1 MEENETILVT
11 DQSPSFCSCH
21 RRHTVA
27 QQQQQ
32 GSSCRYSFGF
42 LCTMGGFLLLVT
54 FLVQKQQQPSI
65 ANHEMLGSAPMLPT
79 HPVVSTTDD
88 DLLASRISSL
98 ESSMASIVIQVETE
112 KSFQQTTAKTNH
124 QEESTTLV
132 MPQHAC
138 TTPRV
143 KDHHQDDNDDDDES
157 EPPPLEL
164 LHIPKTGGTEL
175 ELLAARHNITWG
187 ACHWVDQ
194 LDGQPCP
201 FHYAPASLIHANYHV
216 SYWHLPMHLLDD
228 DESQINNPY
237 RNAAVFAVVRNP
249 YTRLVSQ
256 WNYKDLDVH
265 DMGYSRNNPEH
276 MNMYL
281 QAMLRIMLQAN
292 SPAQSEYFL
301 SDGHFIPQYDYIH
314 NQKIAIIRHENI
326 AEDFACL
333 MQRYQLTQLQL
344 PPEHVNAADGLLT
357 ELDLTADTME
367 LIERV
372 YEKDFVTLGYPKR
385 QR

>member
-1 MEENETILVT
+1 MEENEAILVVM
-11 DQSPSFCSCH
+11 DQSPSVCSYHCGH
-21 RRHTVA
+21 GHTVG
-27 QQQQQ
+27 QHQ
-32 GSSCRYSFGF
+32 GSSCRYRFGF
-42 LCTMGGFLLLVT
+42 LGTIGGFLLLVT
-54 FLVQKQQQPSI
+54 FLVKQRQQHPSI
-65 ANHEMLGSAPMLPT
+65 TNHEMLGSVLPT
-79 HPVVSTTDD
+79 LPIVPSIDD
-88 DLLASRISSL
+88 DILTSKISSL

-112 KSFQQTTAKTNH
+112 NTAEIS
-124 QEESTTLV
+124 QEKSTTLV

-138 TTPRV
+138 TALAV
-143 KDHHQDDNDDDDES
+143 EEHHQGP
-157 EPPPLEL
+157 EPPRLEL

-216 SYWHLPMHLLDD
+216 SYWHLPMQLLDD

-249 YTRLVSQ
+249 YTRMVSQ

-281 QAMLRIMLQAN
+281 QAMLRIVLQAT

-314 NQKIAIIRHENI
+314 NQKIAILRHENI

-344 PPEHVNAADGLLT
+344 SQEHINAADGLLT
-357 ELDLTADTME
+357 ELDLSEDTME

-385 QR
+385 RR

>member
-1 MEENETILVT
+1 MEKNETTLVT
-11 DQSPSFCSCH
+11 DQSPLFCSCH
-21 RRHTVA
+21 CGDAVELPP
-27 QQQQQ
+27 
-32 GSSCRYSFGF
+32 GSSCRYSVGF
-42 LCTMGGFLLLVT
+42 LCTIGGFLLLVT
-54 FLVQKQQQPSI
+54 FLVQNQQQASI
-65 ANHEMLGSAPMLPT
+65 KNHEMLGSAPTVST
-79 HPVVSTTDD
+79 HPVVPTTDD

-112 KSFQQTTAKTNH
+112 ESFDQATAENN

-132 MPQHAC
+132 MPQYAC
-138 TTPRV
+138 TMPLAEEHHHEPKPPRV
-143 KDHHQDDNDDDDES
+143 
-157 EPPPLEL
+157 EL

-175 ELLAARHNITWG
+175 EMLAARHNITWG
-187 ACHWVDQ
+187 ACHWVDH
-194 LDGQPCP
+194 LDEQPCP

-216 SYWHLPMHLLDD
+216 SYWHLPMQLLDD

-237 RNAAVFAVVRNP
+237 QNAAVFAVVRNP

-281 QAMLRIMLQAN
+281 QAMLRIMLQAT
-292 SPAQSEYFL
+292 SPAQPEYFL

-357 ELDLTADTME
+357 ELDLTADTMD